1 VARVTSTGLIR
12 DFTDDEARRALP
24 LKWGTVDPGV
34 LPAWVAEMDYAVAE
48 PVEAALRRAIDENA
62 FGYPPFDD
70 GHELGD
76 AFAGFSQRHFG
87 HAVDPAQVLPVVDV
101 TAGVR
106 LVLDVLCD
114 PGPVVLPTPAY
125 HPQFQVIPVAGREL
139 WELPLDPDA
148 ATAELDLDRLD
159 ALFAAGART
168 LLLTH
173 PHNPLGHVYGRA
185 ELEAIRDVAL
195 RHGARVISD
204 EIHGPLVLPGATH
217 VPYLSLDGTADHAVA
232 VLAASKAFNTAGL
245 RCAQL
250 VTTDPTTRDVLRDVP
265 MVRNDSWSVLGVVA
279 SIAAYGEGDDWL
291 AALVDRLDGQRRLL
305 GSLLEEHLPE
315 ARMRPL
321 AATYLAWVDLR
332 AYGIDDPAAVALE
345 KGRVKLEPGDRYQA
359 GLPGHVRL
367 NIATSPERLTE
378 VVRRL
383 GAALG

>member
-1 VARVTSTGLIR
+1 MGPVTSAGLIR
-12 DFTDDEARRALP
+12 DLTDDEARRALP
-24 LKWGTVDPGV
+24 LKWGTVEPDV
-34 LPAWVAEMDYAVAE
+34 IPAWVAEMDYAVAE
-48 PVEAALRRAIDENA
+48 PIEAALRRAIDDGA
-62 FGYPPFDD
+62 LGYPPFDD
-70 GHELGD
+70 GHELGE
-76 AFAGFSQRHFG
+76 AYSAFSQRHFG
-87 HAVDPAQVLPVVDV
+87 YAVDPAQVLPVVDV

-125 HPQFQVIPVAGREL
+125 HPQLQVIPVTGREL
-139 WELPLDPDA
+139 WELPIDPDA
-148 ATAELDLDRLD
+148 PTAELDLDRLG

-173 PHNPLGHVYGRA
+173 PHNPLGHVYDRS
-185 ELEAIRDVAL
+185 ELEGIRDVAL

-217 VPYLSLDGTADHAVA
+217 VPYLALDGTADHGVA

-250 VTTDPTTRDVLRDVP
+250 VTAEVAARDVLRDVP

-279 SIAAYGEGDDWL
+279 SVAAYAEGDAWL
-291 AALVDRLDGQRRLL
+291 AALVDRLDRQRQLL
-305 GSLLEEHLPE
+305 AALLAEHLPK

-332 AYGIDDPAAVALE
+332 DYGHDDPATLALE
-345 KGRVKLEPGDRYQA
+345 RGRVRLEECQRYQP
-359 GLPGHVRL
+359 GLTGHVRL
-367 NIATSPERLTE
+367 NIATSPARLTE
-378 VVRRL
+378 IVRRL
-383 GAALG
+383 AAALG